1 MSEFSNIVN
10 WDNLQKKSN
19 EFQQNK
25 PFRFGFVEEF
35 FKRKFYEKLY
45 LDFPILDNSWGINSD
60 MSKFQYYKQVFTH
73 EKDQREP
80 NCTEKEL
87 GENWTLL
94 SKYVQSEEFISSFRE
109 FSDLILNHKNT

>member
-45 LDFPILDNSWGINSD
+45 LDFPILDNSWSINSD
-60 MSKFQYYKQVFTH
+60 MSKFQYYKQVFAH
-73 EKDQREP
+73 D
-80 NCTEKEL
+80 KEL
-87 GENWTLL
+87 WN
-94 SKYVQSEEFISSFRE
+94 
-109 FSDLILNHKNT
+109 N